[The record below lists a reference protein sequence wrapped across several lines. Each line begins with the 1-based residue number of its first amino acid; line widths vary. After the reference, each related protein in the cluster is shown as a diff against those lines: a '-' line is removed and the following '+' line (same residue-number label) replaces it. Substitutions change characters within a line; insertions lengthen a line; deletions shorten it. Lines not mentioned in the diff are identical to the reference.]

1 MVTQIAKDP
10 SAKLDYAVDW
20 SSWLE
25 AGETISD
32 SEWTVEEGLTE
43 EVSPAPSEADGIT
56 TIWLSGG
63 TAGVYYT
70 VTNTITTSVGR
81 IDERSIII
89 RCVDR

>member
-10 SAKLDYAVDW
+10 GATLDYAVDW
-20 SSWLE
+20 SDWLE

-32 SEWTVEEGLTE
+32 SEWTVEAGLTE
-43 EVSPAPSEADGIT
+43 EASPAPSELDGIT

-63 TAGVYYT
+63 TAGAYYT

-81 IDERSIII
+81 IDERSLII